1 MTLAIPYVAKRKI
14 VLGVDYAPIKALN
27 LYASLRNYSKV
38 LNNNYEYMSAK
49 TLVDISAKYKFT
61 KNFSVSG
68 GVKNLFDKKYYSYYD
83 SRVNKGAGVYYPS
96 PERNFYVEFKY
107 TY

>member
-1 MTLAIPYVAKRKI
+1 M
-14 VLGVDYAPIKALN
+14 GVDYAPIKALN

-68 GVKNLFDKKYYSYYD
+68 GIKNLFDKKYYSYYD
-83 SRVNKGAGVYYPS
+83 SRAKGVYYPS

>member
-1 MTLAIPYVAKRKI
+1 MAVNWMQRFGEYRALTYQAFNSARAAFDNAKASNGLKKAVVVDLDETMT
-14 VLGVDYAPIKALN
+14 
-27 LYASLRNYSKV
+27 
-38 LNNNYEYMSAK
+38 
-49 TLVDISAKYKFT
+49 KYKFT